1 MSPSPAT
8 VFIIDDDD
16 LLLGALEG
24 LVASVGLKVET
35 FVSARQF
42 LSGYAPTEA
51 GCVLVDMRLP
61 GMSGLELQA
70 ALRERQS
77 GLPVIMISGYGD
89 VSSAVRAMKA
99 GAIDFFQKPVNGQ
112 LLLEA
117 IQRAVAASAA
127 TSRAQAEAEAV
138 RALITSLSRRERD
151 VLDGVLAGEPNK
163 RIAAKLGIAEKTV
176 EAHRARL
183 MSKLEARNIVELV
196 KKVLLASPEGLP

>member
-16 LLLGALEG
+16 LVLGALEG

-70 ALRERQS
+70 ALRERQI

-138 RALITSLSRRERD
+138 RALVTSLSRRERD

>member
-16 LLLGALEG
+16 LVLGALEG
-24 LVASVGLKVET
+24 LVASVGLRAET
-35 FVSARQF
+35 FGSAPQF
-42 LSGYAPTEA
+42 LSGYEPTEA

-70 ALRERQS
+70 ALRERQID
-77 GLPVIMISGYGD
+77 LPVIMISGYGD

-99 GAIDFFQKPVNGQ
+99 GAIDFFQKPINGQ

-127 TSRAQAEAEAV
+127 SSRTQAEAEAV
-138 RALITSLSRRERD
+138 RALVASLSRRERD
-151 VLDGVLAGEPNK
+151 VLEGVLAGEPNK

-196 KKVLLASPEGLP
+196 KKVLLASPEGFP

>member
-16 LLLGALEG
+16 AILVALET
-24 LVASVGLKVET
+24 LVTSVGLRAET
-35 FVSARQF
+35 YASAPEF
-42 LSGYAPTEA
+42 LTAYQPAGA

-61 GMSGLELQA
+61 GVSGLELQA
-70 ALRERQS
+70 VLGDRQID
-77 GLPVIMISGYGD
+77 LPVIMMSGYGD

-99 GAIDFFQKPVNGQ
+99 GAVDFFQKPINSQ

-117 IQRAVAASAA
+117 IQRAIAFSEAC
-127 TSRAQAEAEAV
+127 SRARVETEAIRGLLA
-138 RALITSLSRRERD
+138 SLSRREHD
-151 VLDGVLAGEPNK
+151 VLEGVLAGEPNK

-183 MSKLEARNIVELV
+183 MAKLEARNIVDLV
-196 KKVLLASPEGLP
+196 KKVLLVSPEGLP